1 MKQLWGIAATLL
13 VVGLGPLVAEEA
25 APKGVSAADAAVT
38 LSAEIKIGTGLENR
52 EVVGAAD
59 TFAAGTPQLVGWTRI
74 TGATKPTQIIHVWKL
89 NGKEISSVP
98 LSATSSP
105 FRTNSRKT
113 VVGPGTYTLEVR
125 DMNGNVI
132 NSKDVTVAD
141 K

>member
-1 MKQLWGIAATLL
+1 MSRWWGIGATLL
-13 VVGLGPLVAEEA
+13 VLGIGPVLADEAMPKAAAASEGAEA
-25 APKGVSAADAAVT
+25 
-38 LSAEIKIGTGLENR
+38 LSVEIKIGTGLENR
-52 EVVGAAD
+52 EIVGAAD
-59 TFAAGTPQLVGWTRI
+59 TFPAGTTQLVGWTRI

-89 NGKEISSVP
+89 NGKEVASVP